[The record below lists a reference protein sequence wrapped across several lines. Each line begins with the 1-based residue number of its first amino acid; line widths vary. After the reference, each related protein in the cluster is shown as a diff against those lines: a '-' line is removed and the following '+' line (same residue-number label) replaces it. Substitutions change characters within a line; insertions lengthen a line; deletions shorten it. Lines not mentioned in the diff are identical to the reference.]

1 MHSDPINSVSIEQTF
16 FYKTIQNHTVMYQED
31 TTVHSVCSLSD
42 EPEGQ
47 INIDYKIEILHVH
60 VLVTKISNSASSL
73 FHSWN
78 PDF

>member
-1 MHSDPINSVSIEQTF
+1 
-16 FYKTIQNHTVMYQED
+16 MYQDE
-31 TTVHSVCSLSD
+31 TIVHSVCSLSD

-60 VLVTKISNSASSL
+60 VPVTKIANSASSL